1 MHSMFARKHHFRVFA
16 LIMSAILAFL
26 MTGVITFINT
36 GLDAGFLQRWGRAFI
51 IAWPIALTIVLLL
64 GPHVRT
70 LVERLC
76 TRNG

>member
-1 MHSMFARKHHFRVFA
+1 MFTKKYRFRIFA

-26 MTGVITFINT
+26 MIGVISFINT
-36 GLDAGFLQRWGRAFI
+36 GLDTGFLPRWGRAFV

-70 LVERLC
+70 IAERPC
-76 TRNG
+76 TQDG

>member
-1 MHSMFARKHHFRVFA
+1 MFAKKHHFRVFA

-36 GLDAGFLQRWGRAFI
+36 GLDAGFPLRWGQAFV

-64 GPHVRT
+64 GPHVRAMA
-70 LVERLC
+70 ERFC
-76 TRNG
+76 TRDG